1 MSDIRQLVV
10 SIIGDATGKYP
21 MSLNDEVTN
30 GVRLVKEFLATHGVQ
45 PTTPKPRCDAQ
56 GRLLEELTDG
66 DTYYYIAGSG
76 VDNDTWQEHSVD
88 ENRLK
93 QGNAFIS
100 QPAAEAELTRLKCL
114 QRLRGM
120 EGFMPIGKYFGSFC
134 NFDTQANCYAAEVT
148 ITPEERAAFL
158 YREPTKE

>member
-1 MSDIRQLVV
+1 MSPYEKECLMQAI
-10 SIIGDATGKYP
+10 
-21 MSLNDEVTN
+21 SLLENA
-30 GVRLVKEFLATHGVQ
+30 VKHVE

-56 GRLLEELTDG
+56 GRLLSAPEIGTPYFCVQYDGLSEEG
-66 DTYYYIAGSG
+66 W
-76 VDNDTWQEHSVD
+76 DNTEID
-88 ENRLK
+88 NNLLL
-93 QGNAFIS
+93 QGNCFIS
-100 QPAAEAELTRLKCL
+100 KPAAEAELTRLKCL